1 MGFFRRRNS
10 QPLPVPVALVEP
22 PRPTVWSDSFGRL
35 ATRALQVIIVIV
47 LTAGVIM
54 AMRVL
59 NVVVI
64 PVILALIMAAAFAP
78 VMRWLRARGF
88 SSTWATIGALLG
100 IVVVLGGVISLIVWQ
115 VRTQWPMLAE
125 KATEGW
131 NVVVDWATHLELPFV
146 ITSDEIDA
154 WLGKLGD
161 FLTSAQFGSGALAGV
176 GAVASFLTGLV
187 LLIVVLFYFLRDGR
201 AIWEFMLR
209 PFRGAHEQR
218 ARRIGTKTVE
228 TLGSYVRGTAA
239 VAAVDAIGIGAFLF
253 ILQVPLALPLAV
265 LVFLLA
271 FIPLVGATVAGI
283 LAALVALVANGPI
296 IALVVIGVVI
306 GVNQIEGN
314 FLQPVL
320 MGRSLKLHSLVILI
334 ALAVGTLLGG
344 VLGAVLSVPIAA
356 VAWGIIQVWDGPN
369 LAASWARKREKKSSV
384 QA

>member
-1 MGFFRRRNS
+1 MGFFRRHN
-10 QPLPVPVALVEP
+10 QPPAPVPVTLTDP
-22 PRPTVWSDSFGRL
+22 PRPSFWADSFGKL
-35 ATRALQVIIVIV
+35 ATRSLQVIIVIA
-47 LTAGVIM
+47 LTAGVII

-64 PVILALIMAAAFAP
+64 PVILALIFASAFAP

-88 SSTWATIGALLG
+88 SSLWATIIAMLG
-100 IVVVLGGVISLIVWQ
+100 SVVVLGGVVWLIVWQ

-125 KATEGW
+125 KAAAGW
-131 NVVVDWATHLELPFV
+131 ALLVDWATHLELPFV
-146 ITSDEIDA
+146 IDQDQIDQ
-154 WLGKLGD
+154 WLSQVGD

-176 GAVASFLTGLV
+176 GAVASFFTGLV

-201 AIWEFMLR
+201 AIWEFLLR
-209 PFRGAHEQR
+209 PFRGTHEQR
-218 ARRIGTKTVE
+218 ARRVGTKTVE

-239 VAAVDAIGIGAFLF
+239 VAAVDAIGIGICLF

-283 LAALVALVANGPI
+283 LAALVALVANGPF
-296 IALVVIGVVI
+296 IALVVVAVVI

-344 VLGAVLSVPIAA
+344 VLGAVLAVPIAA

-369 LAASWARKREKKSSV
+369 TPAVWARKHVTAPAPQE
-384 QA
+384 